1 MPLID
6 ARTRVRIVVSFVL
19 MLSSYSSNEHPCA
32 SRIFFFSTLFFVK
45 YSRIKKNA
53 RCYGDSYDAR
63 VGVEGIGQSKIEI
76 NTVLGLFVLDFPFP
90 KKKERKK
97 ERGDYILSPQKGRSN
112 FIVRRQEKEKVEV
125 EFITP
130 LSRATT
136 TLTDEEIRESAREA
150 KTLRG

>member
-76 NTVLGLFVLDFPFP
+76 NIYRPRSFCFGFSIS
-90 KKKERKK
+90 KKERKK
-97 ERGDYILSPQKGRSN
+97 ERKREEIIFYLLKKVGQILSLDDKKKKKSKSSSSLLFRA
-112 FIVRRQEKEKVEV
+112 RRRRLPTRK
-125 EFITP
+125 
-130 LSRATT
+130 
-136 TLTDEEIRESAREA
+136 
-150 KTLRG
+150 

>member
-97 ERGDYILSPQKGRSN
+97 ERERRLYFISSKRSVK
-112 FIVRRQEKEKVEV
+112 FYR
-125 EFITP
+125 
-130 LSRATT
+130 
-136 TLTDEEIRESAREA
+136 
-150 KTLRG
+150 

>member
-97 ERGDYILSPQKGRSN
+97 ERGDYILSPLQKVGQILSLDDKKKKKSKSSSSLLFRA
-112 FIVRRQEKEKVEV
+112 RRRRLPTRK
-125 EFITP
+125 
-130 LSRATT
+130 
-136 TLTDEEIRESAREA
+136 
-150 KTLRG
+150 